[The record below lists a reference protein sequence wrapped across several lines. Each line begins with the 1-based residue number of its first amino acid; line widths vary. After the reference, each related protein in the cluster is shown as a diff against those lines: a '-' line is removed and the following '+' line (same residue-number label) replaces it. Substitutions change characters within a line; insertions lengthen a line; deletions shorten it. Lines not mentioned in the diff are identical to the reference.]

1 MSDMTAAGPDGL
13 LAEALLDPEGRA
25 DPYPLYAAL
34 REQAP
39 AVRTAQGPVVVARY
53 DDCEWVLRDP
63 RFGKGTPRPWER
75 HGLTEADWHE
85 RFPGWA
91 RNRRALLFL
100 DPPDHTRVR
109 RLVAK
114 AFTPRT
120 VERLRPDIVRLT
132 DAILD
137 RFDGVVDAISDLALA
152 LPITVIGEM
161 LGVPEADRHE
171 LQPLVRASIVA
182 LDTQAALDELDVALR
197 ARDAVVERMEGLI
210 AERRAHPADDLLSH
224 LIHVEEAGDKLT
236 PDELGS
242 TITQLFA
249 AGFETTTNLIGNG
262 LLALLD
268 HPDQMARLRA
278 DRSLVGPAV
287 EEMVRWDSAVQ
298 LDSRQPLVDVDVHGI
313 PVRRGEQ
320 VITLLGA
327 ANRDPRTF
335 PDPDRF
341 DVGRDGAAPLSF
353 GSGIHYCL
361 GAALARAEG
370 QVVFD
375 RLLTRFPV
383 LEPAW
388 PDGTRP
394 TVGPSPV
401 LRGRMSLP
409 VRVDRQPGH
418 RR

>member
-1 MSDMTAAGPDGL
+1 MADTAVDPD
-13 LAEALLDPEGRA
+13 ALLVEAVLTPEGRA
-25 DPYPLYAAL
+25 DPYPLYAAV
-34 REQAP
+34 REHAP
-39 AVRTAQGPVVVARY
+39 AFRTAAGPVVVTRY

-75 HGLTEADWHE
+75 NGITEAEWHE
-85 RFPGWA
+85 RFPGYA

-132 DAILD
+132 DDVLD
-137 RFDGVVDAISDLALA
+137 RLDGEVDVISDLALA

-161 LGVPEADRHE
+161 LGVPEGDRDE
-171 LQPLVRASIVA
+171 LQPLVRAS
-182 LDTQAALDELDVALR
+182 TAALDPQAPLDDLDVAFR
-197 ARDAVVERMEGLI
+197 ARDAVGERMQELI
-210 AERRAHPADDLLSH
+210 AERRAQPTDDLLSH
-224 LIHVEEAGDKLT
+224 LTHVEEAGDRLT
-236 PDELGS
+236 PDELVS
-242 TITQLFA
+242 TVTQLFA

-268 HPDQMARLRA
+268 HPDQMARLRV
-278 DRSLVGPAV
+278 DRSLLGTAV
-287 EEMVRWDSAVQ
+287 EEMLRWDPPVQ
-298 LDSRQPLVDVDVHGI
+298 LDSRQPLVEMDIHGV
-313 PVRRGEQ
+313 PVRRGET
-320 VITLLGA
+320 VVTLLGA

-341 DVGRDGAAPLSF
+341 DVGRDGATSLSF
-353 GSGIHYCL
+353 ASGIHYCV
-361 GAALARAEG
+361 GAALARVEG

-383 LEPAW
+383 IAPAW
-388 PDGTRP
+388 PDGSRP
-394 TVGPSPV
+394 SVRPSPV
-401 LRGRMSLP
+401 LRGLTSLP
-409 VRVDRQPGH
+409 VRCA
-418 RR
+418 

>member
-1 MSDMTAAGPDGL
+1 MSDMTAAEPDEL

-34 REQAP
+34 RERAP
-39 AVRTAQGPVVVARY
+39 AFRTAQGPVVVARY
-53 DDCEWVLRDP
+53 ADCEWVLRDP
-63 RFGKGTPRPWER
+63 RFGNGTARPWER
-75 HGLTEADWHE
+75 HGLTEAEWHE
-85 RFPGWA
+85 RFPGYA
-91 RNRRALLFL
+91 RNRRAVLFL

-132 DAILD
+132 DEVLD
-137 RFDGVVDAISDLALA
+137 RFDRTVDVISDLALA

-161 LGVPEADRHE
+161 LGVPESDRDE
-171 LQPLVRASIVA
+171 LQPLVRASLAA
-182 LDTQAALDELDVALR
+182 LDPGATLDELDVALG
-197 ARDAVVERMEGLI
+197 ARDVVSERMEGLI
-210 AERRAHPADDLLSH
+210 VERRAHPTDDLLSH
-224 LIHVEEAGDKLT
+224 LVLVEEAGDKLT
-236 PDELGS
+236 PDELVS
-242 TITQLFA
+242 TIAQLFA

-278 DRSLVGPAV
+278 DPSLMGTAV
-287 EEMVRWDSAVQ
+287 EEMLRWDSPVQ
-298 LDSRQPLVDVDVHGI
+298 VDSRRPLVDLDVHGMR
-313 PVRRGEQ
+313 VRPGET
-320 VITLLGA
+320 VFTLLGA
-327 ANRDPRTF
+327 ANRDPRIF
-335 PDPDRF
+335 SDPDHF
-341 DVGRDGAAPLSF
+341 DVGRDGPAPLSF

-383 LEPAW
+383 IEPAW
-388 PDGTRP
+388 TDGTRP
-394 TVGPSPV
+394 TVRPSPV
-401 LRGRMSLP
+401 LRGRASLL
-409 VRVDRQPGH
+409 VH
-418 RR
+418 CA

>member
-1 MSDMTAAGPDGL
+1 MSDMTAAEPDDL

-25 DPYPLYAAL
+25 DPYPHYAAL
-34 REQAP
+34 REHSP
-39 AVRTAQGPVVVARY
+39 AFRTAQGPVVVARY
-53 DDCEWVLRDP
+53 DDCQWVLRDP

-75 HGLTEADWHE
+75 HGLTVAERHE
-85 RFPGWA
+85 RFPGYA

-132 DAILD
+132 DEVLD
-137 RFDGVVDAISDLALA
+137 RFEGTVDVISDLALA

-161 LGVPEADRHE
+161 LGVPESDRDE
-171 LQPLVRASIVA
+171 LQPVVRASIAA
-182 LDTQAALDELDVALR
+182 LDPGATLDELDVALG
-197 ARDAVVERMEGLI
+197 ARDVVGERMEGLI
-210 AERRAHPADDLLSH
+210 AERRADPTDDLLSH

-236 PDELGS
+236 PDELVS
-242 TITQLFA
+242 TIAQLFA

-278 DRSLVGPAV
+278 DRSLVGTAV
-287 EEMVRWDSAVQ
+287 EEMLRWDSPVQ
-298 LDSRQPLVDVDVHGI
+298 IDSRQPLVDVDVHGM
-313 PVRRGEQ
+313 PVRPGET
-320 VITLLGA
+320 VFTLLGA
-327 ANRDPRTF
+327 ANRDPRIF
-335 PDPDRF
+335 SDPDHF

-383 LEPAW
+383 IEPAW
-388 PDGTRP
+388 TDGTRP
-394 TVGPSPV
+394 TVRPSPV
-401 LRGRMSLP
+401 LRGRTSLL
-409 VRVDRQPGH
+409 VH
-418 RR
+418 CA

>member
-1 MSDMTAAGPDGL
+1 MSDMTAAEPDSL

-34 REQAP
+34 RERAP
-39 AVRTAQGPVVVARY
+39 ALRTAQGPVVVARY
-53 DDCEWVLRDP
+53 ADCEWVLRDP

-75 HGLTEADWHE
+75 HGLTEAEWHE
-85 RFPGWA
+85 RFPGYA

-132 DAILD
+132 DEVLD
-137 RFDGVVDAISDLALA
+137 RFDGTVDVISDLALA

-161 LGVPEADRHE
+161 LGVPEPDRDE
-171 LQPLVRASIVA
+171 LQPVVRASI
-182 LDTQAALDELDVALR
+182 AALDPGATLAELDVALR
-197 ARDAVVERMEGLI
+197 ARDVLGERMEGLI
-210 AERRAHPADDLLSH
+210 AERRAHPTDDLLSH

-236 PDELGS
+236 PDELVS
-242 TITQLFA
+242 TIAQLFA

-278 DRSLVGPAV
+278 DLSLLGTAV
-287 EEMVRWDSAVQ
+287 EEMLRWDSPVQ
-298 LDSRQPLVDVDVHGI
+298 VDSRQPLVDVEVHAM
-313 PVRRGEQ
+313 PVRPGET
-320 VITLLGA
+320 VFTLLGA
-327 ANRDPRTF
+327 ANRDPRAF
-335 PDPDRF
+335 PDPDLF
-341 DVGRDGAAPLSF
+341 DVGRDGAASLSF

-375 RLLTRFPV
+375 RLLSRFPV
-383 LEPAW
+383 IEPAW

-394 TVGPSPV
+394 TIRPSPV
-401 LRGRMSLP
+401 LRGRASLL
-409 VRVDRQPGH
+409 VH
-418 RR
+418 CA

>member
-1 MSDMTAAGPDGL
+1 MADMTPVDPDSLLLQAAGT
-13 LAEALLDPEGRA
+13 PEGRA

-34 REQAP
+34 REHSP
-39 AVRTAQGPVVVARY
+39 AIRTAAGPVVVARY
-53 DDCEWVLRDP
+53 ADCEWVLRDP

-75 HGLTEADWHE
+75 HGITEAAWHE
-85 RFPGWA
+85 RFPSYA

-120 VERLRPDIVRLT
+120 IERLRPDIVRLT
-132 DAILD
+132 DGVLD
-137 RFDGVVDAISDLALA
+137 RFDGVVDVISDLALA

-161 LGVPEADRHE
+161 LGVPEADRDE
-171 LQPLVRASIVA
+171 LQPLVRASTAA
-182 LDTQAALDELDVALR
+182 LDTRVPLDELDVAFR
-197 ARDAVVERMEGLI
+197 ARDTVVERTEELI
-210 AERRAHPADDLLSH
+210 AERRAHPTDDLLSR

-242 TITQLFA
+242 TVAQLFA

-278 DRSLVGPAV
+278 DRSLLGTAV
-287 EEMVRWDSAVQ
+287 EEMLRWDSPVQ
-298 LDSRQPLVDVDVHGI
+298 LDSRQPLVDMDVFGV
-313 PVRRGEQ
+313 PVPRGDM
-320 VITLLGA
+320 VLTVLGA

-341 DVGRDGAAPLSF
+341 DVGRAGAPPLSF
-353 GSGIHYCL
+353 ASGIHYCV

-383 LEPAW
+383 IEPAW
-388 PDGTRP
+388 PDGARP
-394 TVGPSPV
+394 AVRPSPV
-401 LRGRMSLP
+401 LRGRASLP
-409 VRVDRQPGH
+409 VRFA
-418 RR
+418 

>member
-1 MSDMTAAGPDGL
+1 MADTTAVDPGGL
-13 LAEALLDPEGRA
+13 LAEAVGTPAGRA
-25 DPYPLYAAL
+25 NPYPLYAAL
-34 REQAP
+34 REHAP
-39 AVRTAQGPVVVARY
+39 AFRTEGGPVVVARY

-75 HGLTEADWHE
+75 HGLTEAEWHE
-85 RFPGWA
+85 RFPSYA

-132 DAILD
+132 DEVLD
-137 RFDGVVDAISDLALA
+137 RFDGVVDVISDLALA
-152 LPITVIGEM
+152 LPITVIGQM
-161 LGVPEADRHE
+161 LGVPEADRDE
-171 LQPLVRASIVA
+171 LQPLVRVS
-182 LDTQAALDELDVALR
+182 TAALDPGAPLEELDVAFR
-197 ARDAVVERMEGLI
+197 ARDTVVERMQGLI
-210 AERRAHPADDLLSH
+210 AERRARPTDDLLSH
-224 LIHVEEAGDKLT
+224 LIHVDEAGDKLT
-236 PDELGS
+236 PDELGT
-242 TITQLFA
+242 TIAQLFA

-278 DRSLVGPAV
+278 DRSLLGTAV
-287 EEMVRWDSAVQ
+287 EEMLRWDSPVQ
-298 LDSRQPLVDVDVHGI
+298 LDSRQPFVDIDIHGV
-313 PVRRGEQ
+313 PVRPGEM
-320 VITLLGA
+320 VVTVLGA

-341 DVGRDGAAPLSF
+341 DVGRDGAPPLSF
-353 GSGIHYCL
+353 ASGIHYCL

-383 LEPAW
+383 VEPAW

-394 TVGPSPV
+394 TVRPSPV
-401 LRGRMSLP
+401 LRGLASLP
-409 VRVDRQPGH
+409 VRCAET
-418 RR
+418 

>member
-1 MSDMTAAGPDGL
+1 MTDMTAAGPDGL
-13 LAEALLDPEGRA
+13 LAEALLDPDGRA

-39 AVRTAQGPVVVARY
+39 AFRTAQGQVVVARY

-63 RFGKGTPRPWER
+63 RFGKGTPRPWES
-75 HGLTEADWHE
+75 HGITEAEWHE
-85 RFPGWA
+85 RFPGYA
-91 RNRRALLFL
+91 RNRRAMLFL
-100 DPPDHTRVR
+100 DPPDHTRVP

-114 AFTPRT
+114 AFTPRS

-132 DAILD
+132 DEVLD
-137 RFDGVVDAISDLALA
+137 RFDDMVDVISDLALA
-152 LPITVIGEM
+152 LPITVIGEL
-161 LGVPEADRHE
+161 LGVSEADRDD
-171 LQPLVRASIVA
+171 LQPVVRASI
-182 LDTQAALDELDVALR
+182 AAIDPRVTLDELDVALR

-210 AERRAHPADDLLSH
+210 GERRAHPTDDLLSH

-236 PDELGS
+236 PDELGA

-268 HPDQMARLRA
+268 HPDQMARLRV
-278 DRSLVGPAV
+278 DRSLLGRAV
-287 EEMVRWDSAVQ
+287 EEMLRWDAPVQ
-298 LDSRQPLVDVDVHGI
+298 IDSREPLVDLDIHGI
-313 PVRRGEQ
+313 PLRRGET
-320 VITLLGA
+320 VVTLLGA

-341 DVGRDGAAPLSF
+341 DVGREGAAPLSF
-353 GSGIHYCL
+353 GSGIHYCV

-375 RLLTRFPV
+375 RLLSRFP
-383 LEPAW
+383 LIEPAW

-394 TVGPSPV
+394 TVRPSVV
-401 LRGRMSLP
+401 LRGRESLL
-409 VRVDRQPGH
+409 VRCA
-418 RR
+418 